1 MQIDERN
8 DMEICKG
15 LPQSF
20 LKAKKLKS
28 GEDLTTKDKEMQN
41 KLWPQIEEAHKQGK
55 KAFFV
60 GTKAIIDGIDVKV

>member
-1 MQIDERN
+1 MILKSAKDS
-8 DMEICKG
+8 G
-15 LPQSF
+15 F